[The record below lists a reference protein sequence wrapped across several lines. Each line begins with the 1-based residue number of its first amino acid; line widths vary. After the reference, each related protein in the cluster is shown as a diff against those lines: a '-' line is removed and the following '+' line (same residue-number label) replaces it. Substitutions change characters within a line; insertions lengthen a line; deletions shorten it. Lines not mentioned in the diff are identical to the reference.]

1 MMSDFQIISDHRP
14 QGDQPEAIAQLVQGL
29 NDGHKH
35 QTLLGVTGSGK
46 TFTMANVIEQVQR
59 PTIILSHNKTLAAQ
73 LFGEFKSLFPHNAVE
88 YFISYYDYYQPEAY
102 LPVTDLYIEKDSS
115 VNEDIDRLRLKATSA
130 LLERRDVIVVAS
142 VSCIFGIGSPRQYEE
157 SVVRI
162 NRGDEVDRRELIHR
176 LIDIHYVRND
186 VVLERGNFRVR
197 GDLMEIY
204 PAYLSH
210 CVRVEFFGDR
220 VDRILTF
227 DPLTGEIDSDKEGL
241 ERTFIYPAKHFV
253 TTQETVL
260 KAVDEIRTELIDRL
274 EWYRDEGMLLEA
286 QRLEQRTNYDIEM
299 LLEVGYCNG
308 IENYSRILDGR
319 RPGER
324 PHTLLDFF
332 PDDFLMFID
341 ESHATLPQVRAMYNG
356 DRSRK
361 EVLVEHGFRL
371 PSAMDNRPMTF
382 AEFETKLG
390 QVIFVSATPAEYEL
404 DKSHGVVVE
413 QIIRPTGLL
422 DPPIDVRP
430 SKGQIDDLLAEIKRR
445 TAKRERVLVTT
456 LTKRMSEDLTDYLK
470 GMDLLVNYLHSEI
483 DTLERVVILRNLRL
497 GKFDVL
503 VGINLLREGLDLPEV
518 SLVVVLDADKEGFL
532 RSATSLMQ
540 VAGRAARHING
551 KVIFYC
557 ERITHSM
564 QEVIDE
570 STRRRVVQEAYN
582 QAHGI
587 TPTTIYKSVEDIM
600 LSTSVADART
610 QPLVVA
616 EAAPAFNLSNLDEQ
630 ETIITLDLLRREMKR
645 AAEAL
650 RFEEA
655 ARLRDEIVR
664 IEQGQSTER
673 APS

>member
-1 MMSDFQIISDHRP
+1 MSDFQIISDHRP
-14 QGDQPEAIAQLVQGL
+14 QGDQPEAIVQLVRGL

-88 YFISYYDYYQPEAY
+88 FFISYYDYYQPEAY

-142 VSCIFGIGSPRQYEE
+142 VSCIYGIGSPRQYEE

-162 NRGDEVDRRELIHR
+162 KRGDEVDRRELLHR
-176 LIDIHYVRND
+176 LIDIYYVRND

-197 GDLMEIY
+197 GDVMEIY

-210 CVRVEFFGDR
+210 CVRIEFFGDQ

-227 DPLTGEIDSDKEGL
+227 DPLTGEIDSDKGGL

-260 KAVDEIRTELIDRL
+260 RAVDEIRAELNDRL
-274 EWYRDEGMLLEA
+274 EWYRDEGLLLEA
-286 QRLEQRTNYDIEM
+286 QRIEQRTNYDIEM

-371 PSAMDNRPMTF
+371 PSALDNRPMTF
-382 AEFETKLG
+382 TEFENKLG
-390 QVIFVSATPAEYEL
+390 QMIFVSATPSEYEL
-404 DKSHGVVVE
+404 TKSQGVIVE
-413 QIIRPTGLL
+413 QIIRPTGLM

-445 TAKRERVLVTT
+445 TANRERVLVTT

-483 DTLERVVILRNLRL
+483 DSLERVEILRNLRL

-518 SLVVVLDADKEGFL
+518 SLVAVLDADKEGFL

-540 VAGRAARHING
+540 VSGRAARHVNG
-551 KVIFYC
+551 QVIFYC
-557 ERITHSM
+557 SRITDSM
-564 QEVIDE
+564 QKVIDE

-582 QAHGI
+582 QAHDI
-587 TPTTIYKSVEDIM
+587 TPTTIYKSVEDVM

-610 QPLVVA
+610 QPLAVA
-616 EAAPAFNLSNLDEQ
+616 EAMPAYDLSNLDDQ
-630 ETIITLDLLRREMKR
+630 ESAVTLDLLRREMKR

-650 RFEEA
+650 QFEDA
-655 ARLRDEIVR
+655 ARLRDEILR
-664 IEQGQSTER
+664 IEKEQSTAG